1 VGRFQTWLRR
11 ANHWTKELAEM
22 KAETGDRVIVES
34 EKVGRPARVG
44 VVEEVLD
51 VQRLRVR
58 VRWED
63 GHSSVLSPSAG
74 AVRIEAARK
83 A

>member
-1 VGRFQTWLRR
+1 
-11 ANHWTKELAEM
+11 M
-22 KAETGDRVIVES
+22 KAETGDRVIAES

-51 VQRLRVR
+51 IERLRVR

>member
-1 VGRFQTWLRR
+1 
-11 ANHWTKELAEM
+11 M

-63 GHSSVLSPSAG
+63 GHSSVISPSAG

-83 A
+83 T